1 MRPPTISDQD
11 AGMTWTAL
19 DVLRV
24 LLVESNTRDVA
35 VVRTYLD
42 DEPLGPVEVTE
53 APSLASAREELLSH
67 EFDLVLLDLDLPD
80 GEGVE
85 VVARVREI
93 RDDVPI
99 VVLAAKAHEGV
110 HVEAVRLDAQDC
122 LFKDQLTAS
131 ALARSIR
138 HAVERHRWRDSYRHQ
153 LEMSPDGMLVVD
165 AAGEVLFANQ
175 SAVDVLGRPK
185 DELADVLTRN
195 LMARRTQGG
204 TTELDNGRT
213 VEVRSA
219 QTTWQGRVASLI
231 TLRDVTDR
239 MHAEAQLRAVTEELR
254 RSNARL
260 EEMVTSDPLTKALNR
275 RGIDRALRME
285 IERARRSGDPLTAV
299 LIDADDFKRINDGYG
314 LVVGDAA
321 LAALCRSVS
330 ATVRSVDHVAR
341 IGGDEFLVLLPG
353 TSVTEGI
360 RVAEKVRRA
369 IRSIAVP
376 LIAET
381 VSVTASLAVGPVA
394 SDVVSLDQILSS
406 LHTALRN
413 SKRAGKD
420 RVCSVG
426 EAGQGSELR
435 LVDASQLE
443 PDISLDVVF
452 HGIQELAHESLVGL
466 EALTRG
472 PPGEFSNPGE
482 LFRAAF
488 EQDMLTAF
496 DLRAL
501 RTTLERFKTGSWTG
515 WYHVN
520 VFPSTLVD
528 TAPEHL
534 TDLLTDAGIDERVC
548 IELSEQQFLGD
559 PMYLRKPV
567 ESLRRSGFRV
577 AIDDVGYGRSSIEAL
592 MLLEPDV
599 VKIDRKCLRTAGGD
613 DAERRQLER
622 LVAMLRAVDAT
633 VIVEGVETRRDL
645 EVLKEM
651 GVQYAQGYL
660 WGKPSTRAQLDDA
673 EARPA

>member
-1 MRPPTISDQD
+1 
-11 AGMTWTAL
+11 MTPTAL

-24 LLVESNTRDVA
+24 LLVESNQRDVA

-53 APSLASAREELLSH
+53 ASSLASAREELLTR

-80 GEGVE
+80 GTGVE
-85 VVARVREI
+85 VVARVREML
-93 RDDVPI
+93 DDVPI
-99 VVLAAKAHEGV
+99 VVLAAKAHEGAE
-110 HVEAVRLDAQDC
+110 VEAVRLDAQDC
-122 LFKDQLTAS
+122 LLKDELTAS

-153 LEMSPDGMLVVD
+153 LNMSPDGMLVLD
-165 AAGEVLFANQ
+165 ADGEVLFANQ
-175 SAVDVLGRPK
+175 SAVEVLGRPK
-185 DELADVLTRN
+185 DRLAGAVTRD
-195 LMARRTQGG
+195 LLVRRTPGG
-204 TTELDNGRT
+204 TAELDNGRT

-219 QTTWQGRVASLI
+219 QTAWQGRIASLI
-231 TLRDVTDR
+231 TVRDVTDR
-239 MHAEAQLRAVTEELR
+239 VRAEAQLRAVTEELR
-254 RSNARL
+254 RSNQRL

-275 RGIDRALRME
+275 RGIDRALRLE
-285 IERARRSGDPLTAV
+285 IERASRSGDPLTAV
-299 LIDADDFKRINDGYG
+299 LLDTDDFKTINDGYG
-314 LVVGDAA
+314 LVVGDTA
-321 LAALCRSVS
+321 LAAICRSVS
-330 ATVRSVDHVAR
+330 ATVRSVDHVGR

-353 TSVTEGI
+353 TSVAEGI
-360 RVAEKVRRA
+360 RVAEKLRRA
-369 IRSIAVP
+369 IKGIAVP

-381 VSVTASLAVGPVA
+381 VSVTASLAVGPIA
-394 SDVVSLDQILSS
+394 NDVVSLDEVLSS

-413 SKRAGKD
+413 SKRSGKD

-426 EAGQGSELR
+426 EAGQGAELR

-452 HGIQELAHESLVGL
+452 HGIQELAHESIVGI

-472 PPGEFSNPGE
+472 PPGEFSSPGE

-501 RTTLERFKTGSWTG
+501 RTSLDRFKTGSWKG

-520 VFPSTLVD
+520 VFPSTIID
-528 TAPEHL
+528 TAPEQLH
-534 TDLLTDAGIDERVC
+534 DIVADSSIDERVC

-559 PMYLRKPV
+559 PTYLRKPV
-567 ESLRRSGFRV
+567 ESLRESGFRV

-592 MLLEPDV
+592 MVLEPDV
-599 VKIDRKCLRTAGGD
+599 VKIDRKCIHTAGGD
-613 DAERRQLER
+613 AAERRQLER
-622 LVAMLRAVDAT
+622 LIAMLRAVDAT
-633 VIVEGVETRRDL
+633 VIVEGVETRGELD
-645 EVLKEM
+645 VLKDM

-660 WGKPSTRAQLDDA
+660 WGKPSTRVELDGA
-673 EARPA
+673 KARLA